1 MKIISTPLEL
11 KMYLKEVDKTIG
23 FVPTMGALHQGHI
36 SLIKQAR
43 EENELVVVSIFLN
56 PTQFLK
62 GEDLDK
68 YPKKDEAD
76 KKICEISGVDVL
88 FFPNA
93 KDIYREDEVSIQAPN
108 VRGYVLEGTSRPSHF
123 NGVLTVVMKLLNI
136 VNPTKAY
143 FGKKDAQQLNLISLM
158 AKQLFMS
165 VEIVAVDTV
174 RESDGL
180 ALSSRNAYLSSYERK
195 EALKISSS
203 LHLASKMV
211 SQNILS
217 TEIITKKMR
226 ESLSPL
232 EIAYVEILNRNFEL
246 INEVEIGNSI
256 VLVEAKVGTT
266 RLLDNIWL

>member
-1 MKIISTPLEL
+1 MKIISNPLEL
-11 KMYLKEVDKTIG
+11 KEYLKDKNQTIG
-23 FVPTMGALHQGHI
+23 FVPTMGALHEGHL

-43 EENELVVVSIFLN
+43 VENKIVVVSIFLN

-76 KKICEISGVDVL
+76 KKICELAGVDVL
-88 FFPNA
+88 FFPSASN
-93 KDIYREDEVSIQAPN
+93 IYEDDEVSIQAPK
-108 VRGYVLEGTSRPSHF
+108 VRGYVLEGFSRPGHF

-136 VNPTKAY
+136 VSPAKAY
-143 FGKKDAQQLNLISLM
+143 FGKKDAQQLHLIKLM
-158 AKQLFMS
+158 VKQFFMG

-180 ALSSRNAYLSSYERK
+180 ALSSRNAYLTPKQRV

-203 LHLASKMV
+203 LYLASNLV
-211 SQNILS
+211 SKGVLDVETIL
-217 TEIITKKMR
+217 KQMR
-226 ESLSPL
+226 DSLKPL
-232 EIAYVEILNRNFEL
+232 EIYYVEILNREFEP
-246 INEVEIGNSI
+246 IKEVEIANSVI
-256 VLVEAKVGTT
+256 LVEVKVGDT